1 MFVKPHSFNHK
12 NEHKSRPPQCDIY
25 LWVASLRSFI
35 SFFIEPHFCKMILKK
50 PWTHFPNFFLKKVS
64 SKLVTYWY
72 LLKVTHVNPVWT
84 MSIVN
89 IGSKVLNND
98 YVLNVIDWNRVRPM
112 SSLIEFTWLGNPIDS
127 YITNVS
133 RQSLGYSE
141 GTPEIS
147 SNFPHFPDI
156 PNRIWC
162 PNKNLLTSWH
172 FWRSLNSEL
181 KFKRDSI

>member
-1 MFVKPHSFNHK
+1 MRHLPVGGYFKTIYWCQFSFSKEALN
-12 NEHKSRPPQCDIY
+12 
-25 LWVASLRSFI
+25 SFPKL
-35 SFFIEPHFCKMILKK
+35 FFF
-50 PWTHFPNFFLKKVS
+50 KKVS

-133 RQSLGYSE
+133 RQSLE
-141 GTPEIS
+141 KVRRKLALI
-147 SNFPHFPDI
+147 F
-156 PNRIWC
+156 
-162 PNKNLLTSWH
+162 LT
-172 FWRSLNSEL
+172 FLTYQ
-181 KFKRDSI
+181 I

>member
-35 SFFIEPHFCKMILKK
+35 SFFIEPHFCKMILRSLELISQ
-50 PWTHFPNFFLKKVS
+50 TFFLKKVS

-127 YITNVS
+127 YITNNVS
-133 RQSLGYSE
+133 RQSLGYSVHRKLALIFLTFLTYQIEFGVQTQIFLLLDISE
-141 GTPEIS
+141 GAWTVNWSSKEI
-147 SNFPHFPDI
+147 P
-156 PNRIWC
+156 
-162 PNKNLLTSWH
+162 
-172 FWRSLNSEL
+172 
-181 KFKRDSI
+181 